1 MERRKHNRVAVN
13 LNAALV
19 SDRVLPIGCR
29 VRNVSVDGMMLEYYS
44 DGTTT
49 SLNHNDSVEV
59 RVSLKQ
65 NTERKVIHLPM
76 TVRRSEEDGIAA
88 EFPES
93 QPQLMSL
100 VEPYR
105 LDKEFQ
111 APDPA
116 ETSTAD
122 MASPILEDSVESSS
136 AQESKTRDQLEDSM
150 DTAPEHSSEVITP
163 ARIDL
168 SGDIGARYHRTLF
181 YIGVASLILAVGILI
196 LSFADRLRLE
206 NRLRALE
213 STNDL
218 STKAIPLISSLNDL
232 MDRSAKELTQLNDRI
247 DTLDTL
253 ITAETQTTQDA
264 ISPVTAETQTSQDAI
279 SPVTA
284 ETQTTQDAISP
295 VGTGGTSLEGSWVIN
310 LLTLYDKTAANKFTE
325 QARAL
330 GVRADT
336 KEETVQGQQVWRIQV
351 SGFPSREEATAY
363 GETSKEKLDLSSV
376 WIFSED

>member
-19 SDRVLPIGCR
+19 SDRVLPIGGR
-29 VRNVSVDGMMLEYYS
+29 VRNVSIVGLLLEYFS

-49 SLNHNDSVEV
+49 SLNQNDSVEV

-88 EFPES
+88 EFPEP

-105 LDKEFQ
+105 LDKESQ

-168 SGDIGARYHRTLF
+168 SGDTGARYHRTLF
-181 YIGVASLILAVGILI
+181 YIGVASLILAVSILI

-253 ITAETQTTQDA
+253 ITAETQTT
-264 ISPVTAETQTSQDAI
+264 QDAI